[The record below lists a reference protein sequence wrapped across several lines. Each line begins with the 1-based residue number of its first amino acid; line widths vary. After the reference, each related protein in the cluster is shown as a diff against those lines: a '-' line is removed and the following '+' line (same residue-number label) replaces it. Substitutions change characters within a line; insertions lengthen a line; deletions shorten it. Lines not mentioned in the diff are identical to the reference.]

1 MNKVNFSW
9 IATSIALCLLSINMM
24 AQETLVKV
32 EQDELIKKLMTL
44 KKEVDSEAYA
54 SQFFTIQ
61 LYYGKYEVAERIIAA
76 FKEVYP
82 EWEADLSF
90 ETPNYKVQVG
100 RFKTQI
106 SVPFRINFFKGCNYS
121 FCNFIFPIVKLNGK
135 KL

>member
-9 IATSIALCLLSINMM
+9 AVTSVAFCLLSLNIK

-54 SQFFTIQ
+54 SQYFTIQ
-61 LYYGKYEVAERIIAA
+61 LYYGKYEIAKRIITA
-76 FKEVYP
+76 FKENYP
-82 EWEADLSF
+82 EWDADLSF

-100 RFKTQI
+100 RFKQYY
-106 SVPFRINFFKGCNYS
+106 NALN
-121 FCNFIFPIVKLNGK
+121 KLNKIK
-135 KL
+135 KVYPGSFLLTLKN

>member
-32 EQDELIKKLMTL
+32 EQDVLIKKLMTL

-61 LYYGKYEVAERIIAA
+61 LYYGKYEVAERIITA
-76 FKEVYP
+76 FKEIYP
-82 EWEADLSF
+82 EWDADLSF

-100 RFKTQI
+100 RFKQYY
-106 SVPFRINFFKGCNYS
+106 NGLN
-121 FCNFIFPIVKLNGK
+121 KLNEIK
-135 KL
+135 KAYPGAFLLTLKN

>member
-9 IATSIALCLLSINMM
+9 AVTSIALCLLSINMM

-32 EQDELIKKLMTL
+32 EQDVLIKKLMTL

-61 LYYGKYEVAERIIAA
+61 LYYGKYEVAERIITA
-76 FKEVYP
+76 FKEIYP
-82 EWEADLSF
+82 EWDADLSF

-100 RFKTQI
+100 RFKQYY
-106 SVPFRINFFKGCNYS
+106 NGLN
-121 FCNFIFPIVKLNGK
+121 KLNEIK
-135 KL
+135 KAYPGAFLLTLKN

>member
-61 LYYGKYEVAERIIAA
+61 LYYGKYEVAERIITA
-76 FKEVYP
+76 FKENYP

-100 RFKTQI
+100 RFKQYY
-106 SVPFRINFFKGCNYS
+106 NALN
-121 FCNFIFPIVKLNGK
+121 KLNEIK
-135 KL
+135 KAILVLFF

>member
-61 LYYGKYEVAERIIAA
+61 LYYGKYEVAERIITA
-76 FKEVYP
+76 FKEIYP
-82 EWEADLSF
+82 EWDADLSF

-100 RFKTQI
+100 RFKQYY
-106 SVPFRINFFKGCNYS
+106 NGLN
-121 FCNFIFPIVKLNGK
+121 KLNEIK
-135 KL
+135 KAYPGAFLLTLKN

>member
-9 IATSIALCLLSINMM
+9 AVTPVALCLLSINMM

-61 LYYGKYEVAERIIAA
+61 LYYGKYEVAERIITA
-76 FKEVYP
+76 FKENYP

-90 ETPNYKVQVG
+90 ETPNYKAQVG
-100 RFKTQI
+100 RFKQYY
-106 SVPFRINFFKGCNYS
+106 NALN
-121 FCNFIFPIVKLNGK
+121 KLNEIK
-135 KL
+135 KTYPGAFLLTLKN

>member
-9 IATSIALCLLSINMM
+9 AVTPVALCLLSINMM

-32 EQDELIKKLMTL
+32 EQDVLIKKLMTL

-76 FKEVYP
+76 FKEIYP

-100 RFKTQI
+100 RFKQYY
-106 SVPFRINFFKGCNYS
+106 NGLN
-121 FCNFIFPIVKLNGK
+121 KLNEIK
-135 KL
+135 KAYPGAFLLTLKN

>member
-1 MNKVNFSW
+1 MDSHLN
-9 IATSIALCLLSINMM
+9 CPLLVVHKYD

-61 LYYGKYEVAERIIAA
+61 LYYGKYEVAERIITA
-76 FKEVYP
+76 FKENYP
-82 EWEADLSF
+82 GWDADLSF

-100 RFKTQI
+100 RFKQYY
-106 SVPFRINFFKGCNYS
+106 NALN
-121 FCNFIFPIVKLNGK
+121 KLNEIKIVYPGAFLLTLK
-135 KL
+135 N

>member
-9 IATSIALCLLSINMM
+9 AVTSVAFCLLSLNIK

-44 KKEVDSEAYA
+44 KKEVDSEVYA

-61 LYYGKYEVAERIIAA
+61 LYYGKYEVAERIITA
-76 FKEVYP
+76 FKENYP
-82 EWEADLSF
+82 DWDADLSF

-100 RFKTQI
+100 RFKQYY
-106 SVPFRINFFKGCNYS
+106 NALN
-121 FCNFIFPIVKLNGK
+121 KLNEIK
-135 KL
+135 KVYPGSFLLTLKN

>member
-9 IATSIALCLLSINMM
+9 IANSIALCLLSINMM

-61 LYYGKYEVAERIIAA
+61 LYYGKYEVAERIITA
-76 FKEVYP
+76 FKEIYP
-82 EWEADLSF
+82 EWDADLSF

-100 RFKTQI
+100 RFKQYY
-106 SVPFRINFFKGCNYS
+106 NALN
-121 FCNFIFPIVKLNGK
+121 KLNEIK
-135 KL
+135 KTYPGAFLLTLKN

>member
-9 IATSIALCLLSINMM
+9 SVTSVALCLLSINMM

-32 EQDELIKKLMTL
+32 EQDVLIKKLITL

-61 LYYGKYEVAERIIAA
+61 LYYGKYEVAERIITA
-76 FKEVYP
+76 FKENYP
-82 EWEADLSF
+82 EWDGDLSF

-100 RFKTQI
+100 RFKQYYKAL
-106 SVPFRINFFKGCNYS
+106 N
-121 FCNFIFPIVKLNGK
+121 KLNKIK
-135 KL
+135 KAYPGAFLLTLKN

>member
-1 MNKVNFSW
+1 
-9 IATSIALCLLSINMM
+9 IALCLLSINMM

-61 LYYGKYEVAERIIAA
+61 LYYGKYEVAERIITA
-76 FKEVYP
+76 FKENYP

-100 RFKTQI
+100 RFKQYY
-106 SVPFRINFFKGCNYS
+106 NALN
-121 FCNFIFPIVKLNGK
+121 KLNEIK
-135 KL
+135 KAYPGAFLLTLKN

>member
-61 LYYGKYEVAERIIAA
+61 LYYGKYEVAERIITA
-76 FKEVYP
+76 FKENYP

-100 RFKTQI
+100 RFKQYY
-106 SVPFRINFFKGCNYS
+106 NALN
-121 FCNFIFPIVKLNGK
+121 KLNEIK
-135 KL
+135 KVYPGAFLLTLKN

>member
-9 IATSIALCLLSINMM
+9 AVTSVALCLLSINMM

-32 EQDELIKKLMTL
+32 EQDVLIKKLMTL

-61 LYYGKYEVAERIIAA
+61 LYYGKYEVAERIITA
-76 FKEVYP
+76 FKEIYP
-82 EWEADLSF
+82 EWDADLSF

-100 RFKTQI
+100 RFKQYY
-106 SVPFRINFFKGCNYS
+106 NGLN
-121 FCNFIFPIVKLNGK
+121 KLNEIK
-135 KL
+135 KAYPGAFLLTLKN

>member
-32 EQDELIKKLMTL
+32 EQDVLIKKLMTL

-100 RFKTQI
+100 RFKQYY
-106 SVPFRINFFKGCNYS
+106 NALN
-121 FCNFIFPIVKLNGK
+121 KLNEIK
-135 KL
+135 KTYPGAFLLTLKN